1 MNLKCYCCLFTKLYL
16 TLCNSSKGSRQHARF
31 LCRPLSPGT
40 CSNLCPLRWCSLKP
54 SHPLPP
60 PSPFSSLFP
69 SIRVFSNELA
79 LCIRWPKY
87 WNFSISPSNEYS
99 GLSSFRID
107 WLDLLAAQG
116 TLRSLLLRHS
126 LKASVLWRS
135 AFFTLLMGFSR
146 QECCGGLPFPSPVDH
161 VCQHAIPGLTLTT
174 LLGGRCRSESCF
186 SRWGNWS

>member
-1 MNLKCYCCLFTKLYL
+1 M
-16 TLCNSSKGSRQHARF
+16 SSSWWPHELQHAR
-31 LCRPLSPGT
+31 LPCPSLSAVV
-40 CSNLCPLRWCSLKP
+40 CSNSCPWTQLCHPAILP
-54 SHPLPP
+54 SGI
-60 PSPFSSLFP
+60 PFSSYLQSFAASGSFP
-69 SIRVFSNELA
+69 SELSLRIRQ
-79 LCIRWPKY
+79 PKY
-87 WNFSISPSNEYS
+87 WRFSFSISPSNEYS